1 MSAASKG
8 NERRA
13 FVTDFLEAMFP
24 SPNRFGT
31 GDCID
36 TAGNQ
41 SGELDVVV
49 EYPFLPSLT
58 LAGHSRLYLA
68 EGIAAVIEVKSNI
81 SSQWGEA
88 VSIGTKLKT
97 IQRSFPSYMSMG
109 PAPLDIPYFVVGYT
123 GWTNLQTVKSHC
135 DSSPA
140 DGILVIDAGICYIN
154 GFGLQMHGEGDM
166 ALWLFISALACITSG
181 IKALTS

>member
-13 FVTDFLEAMFP
+13 FVTDFLEALFP

-41 SGELDVVV
+41 SGDLDVVV
-49 EYPFLPSLT
+49 EYPFLDRLT

-88 VSIGTKLKT
+88 VGSGTKLSAT
-97 IQRSFPSYMSMG
+97 
-109 PAPLDIPYFVVGYT
+109 LDGRIYRRISPIVIAR
-123 GWTNLQTVKSHC
+123 QPMA
-135 DSSPA
+135 SS
-140 DGILVIDAGICYIN
+140 
-154 GFGLQMHGEGDM
+154 
-166 ALWLFISALACITSG
+166 S
-181 IKALTS
+181 